1 MSDLVPTGTSG
12 RFEDPPVGAAVD
24 PVSATGELVAAGHA
38 VHRVPPEA
46 VARWIGEGWRDF
58 RRSPALGL
66 AIGVAC
72 ALIGAAVVAAMWSVQ
87 SAVLILPLIMGFM
100 LTAPL
105 LAVPLY
111 EASRRLAGGTQ
122 RVDRTVLW
130 TGFAR
135 NRWGIGVIG
144 VLLMMFFYGWL
155 RVATMIWAL
164 FFGLELPPLGAF
176 LATALSDYAFV
187 VTSFGIGGLLAAL
200 VFAVSAV
207 SLPMVVDQPV
217 DPVTAA
223 MTSVRACLENPMTMA
238 LWAFLIAILTII
250 GIGAGLLGLVLVVP
264 VIGHGT
270 WHAYADLVGPARD
283 LQATPP
289 PA

>member
-1 MSDLVPTGTSG
+1 
-12 RFEDPPVGAAVD
+12 
-24 PVSATGELVAAGHA
+24 
-38 VHRVPPEA
+38 
-46 VARWIGEGWRDF
+46 
-58 RRSPALGL
+58 
-66 AIGVAC
+66 
-72 ALIGAAVVAAMWSVQ
+72 
-87 SAVLILPLIMGFM
+87 
-100 LTAPL
+100 
-105 LAVPLY
+105 
-111 EASRRLAGGTQ
+111 
-122 RVDRTVLW
+122 
-130 TGFAR
+130 
-135 NRWGIGVIG
+135 
-144 VLLMMFFYGWL
+144 
-155 RVATMIWAL
+155 MIWAL

-187 VTSFGIGGLLAAL
+187 VTSFGIGGLLGAL

-217 DPVTAA
+217 DPITAA

-250 GIGAGLLGLVLVVP
+250 GIGAGLLGLILVVP
-264 VIGHGT
+264 VIGHAT